1 MPEIPCCNTHAP
13 TLALAERAAEIVLGM
28 GLAAEAQPSAR

>member
-28 GLAAEAQPSAR
+28 GLAAEAQPPAR